1 MRKKVFGYMLG
12 ADFLIVLEKSV
23 LIPIGMKKAS
33 SIHIRPTMFRL
44 LIYLI
49 ENASP
54 NPILDDDIM
63 RDVWEEY
70 GLSASKARLWQ
81 VMNAMSKKLCL
92 KDTFCDLFRRV
103 ENTGYYVNKD
113 YIRVIY
119 TNDKYPDQGGNC
131 VTKWPLH
138 GHSDN
143 R

>member
-1 MRKKVFGYMLG
+1 MRNKVFGYMLG

-92 KDTFCDLFRRV
+92 KDTFFDLFRRV
-103 ENTGYYVNKD
+103 ENTGYFVNKE

-119 TNDKYPDQGGNC
+119 TNDKYPDQGGTC
-131 VTKWPLH
+131 ATKWPLH
-138 GHSDN
+138 GHSNN